1 MSDRRLTHLA
11 VTDQT
16 YQFRWHEISR
26 VALVYELECVHKG
39 LSNKKMGTVER
50 RLSAIFTA
58 GVQLGQRNTSS
69 RLDRTWWKNNAGDY
83 TPFAMEQFDIA
94 IIGGGMAGLSAAL
107 YSGWLGRKA
116 LLAERQMFGG
126 QVVNADQIE
135 NFPGFPD
142 GILGADLVS
151 QVRMQALK
159 LGAKMQYLETTA
171 IKIDGGGFQLAT
183 TEEPIQASSVI
194 VATGGKYR
202 VLGIRGEIEFEGR
215 GVSRCATCDGAFFQN
230 QPVAVVGGGDT
241 ALDEALYL
249 SNIASRVTIIHRRA
263 TPIASETLLRRARET
278 PKIEFV
284 ANGTVEEIIGT
295 DSVEALRLNDGT
307 LVTVSAVFTAIGF
320 EPGTSLLK
328 DLVQLD
334 PIGHAP
340 VDIHMQTTVP
350 GLFAAGSARQGN
362 AGQLASAAGDGVT
375 AAVAAHRYLANS

>member
-1 MSDRRLTHLA
+1 M
-11 VTDQT
+11 
-16 YQFRWHEISR
+16 
-26 VALVYELECVHKG
+26 
-39 LSNKKMGTVER
+39 ER
-50 RLSAIFTA
+50 
-58 GVQLGQRNTSS
+58 
-69 RLDRTWWKNNAGDY
+69 
-83 TPFAMEQFDIA
+83 FDIA

-107 YSGWLGRKA
+107 YGGWLGRKVF
-116 LLAERQMFGG
+116 LTERQMFGG

-159 LGAKMQYLETTA
+159 LGANMQYLETTA
-171 IKIDGGGFQLAT
+171 IKIDGSGFRLTT
-183 TEEPIQASSVI
+183 TEEPIQAKTVI
-194 VATGGKYR
+194 VATGGKHR
-202 VLGIRGEIEFEGR
+202 VLGIKGEIEFEGR

-249 SNIASRVTIIHRRA
+249 SNIASRVTIIHQQT
-263 TPIASETLLRRARET
+263 TPIASETLLRRAREI
-278 PKIEFV
+278 PKLEFV
-284 ANGTVEEIIGT
+284 ADARVEEILGT
-295 DSVEALRLNDGT
+295 DSIASLRLSNGT
-307 LVTVSAVFTAIGF
+307 NLTVAGLFTAIGF
-320 EPGTSLLK
+320 EPDTSLLK

-340 VDIHMQTTVP
+340 VDIHMQTTVT

-375 AAVAAHRYLANS
+375 AAVAAHRYLANI

>member
-1 MSDRRLTHLA
+1 MP
-11 VTDQT
+11 
-16 YQFRWHEISR
+16 
-26 VALVYELECVHKG
+26 
-39 LSNKKMGTVER
+39 MER
-50 RLSAIFTA
+50 
-58 GVQLGQRNTSS
+58 
-69 RLDRTWWKNNAGDY
+69 Y
-83 TPFAMEQFDIA
+83 DIA

-107 YSGWLGRKA
+107 YGGWLGRKVF
-116 LLAERQMFGG
+116 LAERQMFGG
-126 QVVNADQIE
+126 QIVNADQIE

-159 LGAKMQYLETTA
+159 LGAKMQYLEMA
-171 IKIDGGGFQLAT
+171 GIKIEGDGFQLAT
-183 TEEPIQASSVI
+183 TEEPIQANTVI
-194 VATGGKYR
+194 VATGGKHR

-230 QPVAVVGGGDT
+230 QSVAVIGGGDT

-249 SNIASRVTIIHRRA
+249 SNIASRVTIIHQRA
-263 TPIASETLLRRARET
+263 TPIASETLLRRAREI

-284 ANGTVEEIIGT
+284 ANATVEEILGT
-295 DSVEALRLNDGT
+295 DSIEALRLSDGT
-307 LVTVSAVFTAIGF
+307 QVTVSAVFTAIGF
-320 EPGTSLLK
+320 EPDTNLLK

-375 AAVAAHRYLANS
+375 AAVAAHRYLANI